1 MEVYFGGAFQGKLE
15 YVLEKKGCLKVA
27 DGAGCS
33 LKDIKEAQVLN
44 HLHLYIKRL
53 TYKEGAAYNTTVDDT
68 ITTDDTI
75 TADTTA
81 KTIPAAEIINDIYEA
96 NPDIIL
102 ICDEVGGGIVPL
114 KKEDRIYRE
123 AVGRAL
129 CCAVKKSDRVERV
142 MCGIGQCLKCDGSNK

>member
-53 TYKEGAAYNTTVDDT
+53 INKEGAAYNTTVDDT
-68 ITTDDTI
+68 ITTD
-75 TADTTA
+75 TTA
-81 KTIPAAEIINDIYEA
+81 KTMPAAEIINDIYEA

-123 AVGRAL
+123 TVGRAL

>member
-44 HLHLYIKRL
+44 HLHLYIKML

-81 KTIPAAEIINDIYEA
+81 KTMSAAEIINDIYEA

-123 AVGRAL
+123 TVGRAL

>member
-27 DGAGCS
+27 DGADCS

-53 TYKEGAAYNTTVDDT
+53 INKEGAAYNTTVDDT
-68 ITTDDTI
+68 ITTD
-75 TADTTA
+75 TTA
-81 KTIPAAEIINDIYEA
+81 KTMSADEIINDIYEA

>member
-1 MEVYFGGAFQGKLE
+1 MEVYFGGSFQGKLE

-75 TADTTA
+75 MADTTA
-81 KTIPAAEIINDIYEA
+81 KTIPAAEIINDIYEV

-123 AVGRAL
+123 TVGRAL